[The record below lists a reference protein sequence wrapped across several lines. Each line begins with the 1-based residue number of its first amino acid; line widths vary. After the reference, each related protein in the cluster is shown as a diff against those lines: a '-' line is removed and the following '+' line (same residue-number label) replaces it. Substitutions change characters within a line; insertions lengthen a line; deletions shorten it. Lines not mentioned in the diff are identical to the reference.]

1 MVFSSFIKGK
11 KDFITPQPTVN
22 SNNNF
27 SGFTQD
33 QIDPDQDYVID
44 GMKIS
49 GKVIKGSA
57 EGDPTLKSDMA
68 PYVTSIYDGS
78 SLDEKLMRE
87 DAQDAGT
94 KKFLDDL
101 GASGT
106 SLEDLEKLGGALP
119 KATSQA
125 TLKTNPLEY
134 AKQIAEG
141 AFAGQTG
148 SEPDWGVASLLY
160 FSKLAEN
167 ASKPGATFLGAAGS
181 AGTAP
186 AAYLMQKEKEKA
198 DLETKK
204 ASLVASLVP
213 SIIKAGT
220 TKNFKTLTDLEAQK
234 LGYDT
239 KDGTITFQQDTSTNE
254 VKQVTKTP
262 LVDMTQKGKGI
273 WATDGAKAN
282 IKAFSG
288 YREDSKK
295 ARQALGTYDQ
305 LLDIL
310 ADPDFETNYK
320 EEKLLGVRKI
330 VSSLGLGD
338 KDDLAKITKA
348 DLFRTKTYE
357 LVLASVSQMKGALSD
372 KELNFLQDQTASLG
386 KNKETNQIVLL
397 TMKKRLEAASKF
409 DDFALKWQEENLK
422 DDEGKARTI
431 HTDLEYERMMRD
443 WRKEPINQENPYQYV
458 ERLSNEYKAQLVKQM
473 GGELNN
479 EGNIVSG
486 SLEQNINGKQVK
498 IPAGSN
504 LEQLKAEEIAN
515 KIEGKF
521 ARSQFK
527 KIFGGYFSLS
537 GQGDRT

>member
-1 MVFSSFIKGK
+1 MAPLVKRSGF
-11 KDFITPQPTVN
+11 DPFITQKPKTTTYDR
-22 SNNNF
+22 SNKF
-27 SGFTQD
+27 
-33 QIDPDQDYVID
+33 DPFIVD
-44 GMKIS
+44 GDALTKMR
-49 GKVIKGSA
+49 
-57 EGDPTLKSDMA
+57 ENERPENA
-68 PYVTSIYDGS
+68 PYLPMSKDATNEAITNSLFGVSGS
-78 SLDEKLMRE
+78 DVSTLDV
-87 DAQDAGT
+87 
-94 KKFLDDL
+94 
-101 GASGT
+101 
-106 SLEDLEKLGGALP
+106 
-119 KATSQA
+119 
-125 TLKTNPLEY
+125 
-134 AKQIAEG
+134 G
-141 AFAGQTG
+141 AFKDIPQAKSIVNQAKKLEEQTKTAKFDPVTMAQNIADKAYGDSTAGDI
-148 SEPDWGVASLLY
+148 DWGVASLLY
-160 FSKLAEN
+160 FSKMAEN
-167 ASKPGATFLGAAGS
+167 ASKPGATGLSSAAS
-181 AGTAP
+181 AFSQP
-186 AAYLMQKEKEKA
+186 AAYIMQKDKEKQA
-198 DLETKK
+198 LQAKK
-204 ASLVASLVP
+204 GATVASLVP
-213 SIIKAGT
+213 ALVKAGK
-220 TKNFKTLTDLEAQK
+220 TKNFKTLTDIEAQK

-254 VKQVTKTP
+254 VNQVTKTP

-282 IKAFSG
+282 IKAFAG

-409 DDFALKWQEENLK
+409 DDFALEWQEKNLK
-422 DDEGKARTI
+422 DDEGKPRTI

-458 ERLSNEYKAQLVKQM
+458 ERLSNEYKAQLVNQI
-473 GGELNN
+473 GGELND

-486 SLEQNINGKQVK
+486 SLEQTINGKTTK